1 MTHLIFVIRCEIW
14 VKVKDLFFLPV
25 DVQLLPHYLQYI
37 IMLGIGNFN
46 LLFAGKETE
55 AVKCELLAHGHTAT
69 E

>member
-1 MTHLIFVIRCEIW
+1 MAPLSLAQCEEALLSKVILIIT
-14 VKVKDLFFLPV
+14 
-25 DVQLLPHYLQYI
+25 
-37 IMLGIGNFN
+37 LGIGNFN